1 MHICIRVPI
10 SVTKNLRFTS
20 GLERPFID
28 ILSVGLGDIGS
39 GQIGSSQQT
48 FLGCGDEIP
57 FEDGDLREDFIKRN
71 EAVYI
76 RYTKPY
82 KKNDPVMDRSVA
94 QSNVPRSSQNTIYVD
109 IQKTP
114 Y

>member
-1 MHICIRVPI
+1 MGEWELAYNDTPTYTTDMHICICVPI

-48 FLGCGDEIP
+48 FHGCGNEIP
-57 FEDGDLREDFIKRN
+57 FDDGDLGED
-71 EAVYI
+71 
-76 RYTKPY
+76 
-82 KKNDPVMDRSVA
+82 
-94 QSNVPRSSQNTIYVD
+94 
-109 IQKTP
+109 
-114 Y
+114 